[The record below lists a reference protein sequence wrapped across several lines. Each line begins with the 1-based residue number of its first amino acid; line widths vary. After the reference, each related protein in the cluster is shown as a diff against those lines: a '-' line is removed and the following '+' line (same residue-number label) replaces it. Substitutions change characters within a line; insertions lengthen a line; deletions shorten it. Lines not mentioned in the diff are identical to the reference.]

1 MEDAF
6 TYNQRESLKDFLTK
20 SRSLI
25 INNRIPPAYL
35 LYLLSKIPDDNQQ
48 NMYTKVNKVLLRDT
62 LNKRKRLYLDFLV
75 KND

>member
-6 TYNQRESLKDFLTK
+6 THSQRNSLKDFLEK

-25 INNRIPPAYL
+25 QQHRVPPAYL
-35 LYLLSKIPDDNQQ
+35 LYLLARIPDDNQQ

-75 KND
+75 KNA